1 MPPAPRHAA
10 TTGTPGIAR
19 RRVLRGAVKATIGAG
34 LALPFLGRGAQAAT
48 TWTLFTQQVNPS
60 SAVTRG
66 LLRLS
71 DLVRDRTSGAL
82 LINVRMAGMLPI
94 DANQVLES
102 VATGRVELGDD
113 GGHGSAIQPSTVMRL
128 PLLATSPGEWDQVAT
143 IVRPLLAAELEKRGI
158 VRLAHYRSA
167 MQLFWSRRKATGF
180 ADIAR
185 QRLRVQSV
193 EQAEFLRLYAGLH
206 VITSTVEAGEALQA
220 DKLQG
225 IFGTAATGGRT
236 WKALLKHVY
245 MAGPNYND
253 AVIVAGREAM
263 SRLPD
268 GVAAALLA
276 AAADTAAWIAQ
287 TQDTEELQQIR
298 VLQGE
303 GLKVTAADAGELLEG
318 MVRIPSYWDSWV
330 RLRGGATESL
340 LATIR
345 EALDR

>member
-158 VRLAHYRSA
+158 VLLAHYRSA

>member
-10 TTGTPGIAR
+10 TTGTPGISR

-158 VRLAHYRSA
+158 VLLAHYRSA

-193 EQAEFLRLYAGLH
+193 EQAEFLRLYGGLH

>member
-1 MPPAPRHAA
+1 
-10 TTGTPGIAR
+10 
-19 RRVLRGAVKATIGAG
+19 
-34 LALPFLGRGAQAAT
+34 
-48 TWTLFTQQVNPS
+48 
-60 SAVTRG
+60 
-66 LLRLS
+66 
-71 DLVRDRTSGAL
+71 
-82 LINVRMAGMLPI
+82 
-94 DANQVLES
+94 
-102 VATGRVELGDD
+102 
-113 GGHGSAIQPSTVMRL
+113 MRL

-158 VRLAHYRSA
+158 VLLAHYRSA

-193 EQAEFLRLYAGLH
+193 EQAEFLRLYGGLH

-263 SRLPD
+263 SRLP
-268 GVAAALLA
+268 
-276 AAADTAAWIAQ
+276 Q